1 MSENTHIEVRGDQG
15 LERTPSNLAVWQPAV
30 DILEEPERIVVYAEM
45 PGVGQNQVEV
55 SMENRVLT
63 LRGTPADTDSREGL
77 LRREFGPRVF
87 ERAFTLGD
95 EIDTDAI
102 QATMTNG
109 LLKVVLPKKPELAPR
124 KITVR
129 AA

>member
-1 MSENTHIEVRGDQG
+1 MSETSNIEVRGEQG
-15 LERTPSNLAVWQPAV
+15 LERTPSNLPVWQPAV

-63 LRGTPADTDSREGL
+63 LRGTPADTDSHEGL

-87 ERAFTLGD
+87 ERSFTLGD
-95 EIDTDAI
+95 GIDADTI